1 MSHLTPADR
10 DRIIQ
15 LLAADQPLPATDREL
30 LFPSSG
36 ENKGEVTAPA
46 ISDEEMG
53 SSKVPP
59 ENWLCF
65 SLYSTSLTVGKTYW
79 PTLDKLGLT
88 YPQLLTLRQIRDG
101 MTVNELGAT
110 LYLDSGTMT
119 PLLKRLEVAG
129 HIRRERDA
137 KDERRVRLYLTEQ
150 GKKLR
155 DEAVEEVGAILASN
169 SGWPKRDLRNL
180 AGQISRFRAALLA
193 KGDDGGDTDTANSP
207 D

>member
-10 DRIIQ
+10 DRIMQ
-15 LLAADQPLPATDREL
+15 LLAADQPLLASDREL
-30 LFPSSG
+30 LFPSSSEGGG
-36 ENKGEVTAPA
+36 EGAESVS
-46 ISDEEMG
+46 SDEDIPRD
-53 SSKVPP
+53 KVPP

-65 SLYSTSLTVGKTYW
+65 SLYSTSLAVGKTYW
-79 PTLDKLGLT
+79 PTLGKLGLT
-88 YPQLLTLRQIRDG
+88 YPQLLALRQIRDG

-110 LYLDSGTMT
+110 IYLDSGTMT

-150 GKKLR
+150 GRKLR
-155 DEAVEEVGAILASN
+155 DEAVEEVGALLASA
-169 SGWPKRDLRNL
+169 SGWEKRDLRRL

-193 KGDDGGDTDTANSP
+193 KADDVRDGIP
-207 D
+207 E